1 LTRFFPGIGAIPLN
15 ILARQA
21 EASGMA
27 VLAGQFF
34 SLNNT
39 CPFFDG
45 SSRLAR
51 QQARANKPEKK
62 TTEKRG
68 AAIFVFL
75 FMRESF

>member
-1 LTRFFPGIGAIPLN
+1 
-15 ILARQA
+15 
-21 EASGMA
+21 MA
-27 VLAGQFF
+27 ALAGQFF

-62 TTEKRG
+62 TTEKNG
-68 AAIFVFL
+68 ASIFVFL
-75 FMRESF
+75 FRRGSF

>member
-1 LTRFFPGIGAIPLN
+1 
-15 ILARQA
+15 
-21 EASGMA
+21 MA

-51 QQARANKPEKK
+51 QQARAKKPEKQ
-62 TTEKRG
+62 TMEKRG